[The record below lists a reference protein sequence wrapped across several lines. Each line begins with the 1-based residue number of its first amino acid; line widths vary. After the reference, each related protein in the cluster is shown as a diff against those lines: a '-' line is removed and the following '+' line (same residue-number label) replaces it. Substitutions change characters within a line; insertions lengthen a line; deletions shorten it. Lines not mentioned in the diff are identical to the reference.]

1 MGLIALEGMEFYAYH
16 GFYPEEQLIGGDY
29 IIDVYLDTNFDDA
42 ADNDA
47 LEVTIN
53 YETIY
58 RIVKVE
64 MQKNSKLLESI
75 AQRIIDKIIGIC
87 KTVEVLK
94 VRVTKKNPPLG
105 ARVQRAYI
113 EVEENYVVK
122 CHKCSRPFL
131 SHERG
136 DCWTKYGEVYPETR
150 ATLTRSFGPN
160 ICYHCLVPHFI
171 KRRAD

>member
-29 IIDVYLDTNFDDA
+29 IIDVYLETDFDEA
-42 ADNDA
+42 ANQDA

-64 MQKNSKLLESI
+64 MQKNSKLLETI
-75 AQRIIDKIIGIC
+75 AQRIINKIIGIC
-87 KTVEVLK
+87 TTVEGLK

-105 ARVQRAYI
+105 ASVQRAFI
-113 EVEENYVVK
+113 EIEENYVVS

-131 SHERG
+131 SHEHG
-136 DCWTKYGEVYPETR
+136 DCWTKYGQVYPETK
-150 ATLTRSFGPN
+150 ATLTRAFGPN

-171 KRRAD
+171 KGRVD